1 MVKAVDLAHT
11 HQDVV
16 IHLSRRGF
24 LGRGLRFSIAVA
36 AAPAFVAPAA
46 LMTPAAAAKSATK
59 FTHGTGLCNMPLFY
73 AAEKQLFKKYGVDAE
88 VVLTVPGTSTMQVA
102 TARVEMGVIPYTNA
116 IAAYTRSPSFAVVS
130 GSGIQG
136 LIVVAKPAIK
146 SFQDLKGKKVGT
158 FQADTLDILMYDYLK
173 HYGMTYND
181 IQIQYIGDTFEL
193 TNAFIAGQ
201 LDAISIIE
209 PYATKAKIATDG
221 NVLGDGTDI
230 YGQGYPDCPLLAQKD
245 FIAKERELIKNVIR
259 TFFEAEY
266 AIENNFEEAAQ
277 LTIGKYYK
285 TEMTSLLAAAK
296 AQPPGVDI
304 RDKRDFMYSRA
315 QSMKELNYISKD
327 PDKDFVNFTLLEE
340 VINESPELW
349 RRVKVHS
356 KAS

>member
-1 MVKAVDLAHT
+1 MRTGDLANSY
-11 HQDVV
+11 QDVV
-16 IHLSRRGF
+16 IHLTRRGF
-24 LGRGLRFSIAVA
+24 LGRGLRFSIAIA
-36 AAPAFVAPAA
+36 AAPACVAGNA
-46 LMTPAAAAKSATK
+46 LMPTAAQAKGVTK

-116 IAAYTRSPSFAVVS
+116 IAAYTRSSSFSVVS

-136 LIVVAKPAIK
+136 LIVVAKPEIK
-146 SFQDLKGKKVGT
+146 SFQNLRGKKVGT
-158 FQADTLDILMYDYLK
+158 FQADTLDIVMYDYMK
-173 HYGMTYND
+173 HHGMTYND

-209 PYATKAKIATDG
+209 PYATKAKIATNG

-230 YGQGYPDCPLLAQKD
+230 YGHGYPDCPLLAQKD
-245 FIAKERELIKNVIR
+245 FIAKERELVKNVIR

-266 AIENNFEEAAQ
+266 EIENNFEEAAK

-285 TEMTSLLAAAK
+285 TDMTSLLAAAK

-340 VINESPELW
+340 VIMESPELW
-349 RRVKVHS
+349 ERVKVHS
-356 KAS
+356 KTS